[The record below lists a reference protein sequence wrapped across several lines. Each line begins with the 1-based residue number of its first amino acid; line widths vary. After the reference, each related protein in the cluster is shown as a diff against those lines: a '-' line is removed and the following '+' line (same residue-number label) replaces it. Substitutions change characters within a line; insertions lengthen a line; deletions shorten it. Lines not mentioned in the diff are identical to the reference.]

1 MTLLGAGLLVGA
13 GALVAF
19 ALGSNGDGDAAQRPL
34 TSVTGATIVELPVTL
49 PTVSPQARDAAP
61 ATRTTPSTQ
70 PTPVVS
76 TLPLSPLAAELP
88 ARVSAVPEAPAGAV
102 APVLLGIP
110 DLGLMVPIRDIGLEP
125 DGQLEIPDETE
136 VGWYR
141 LGSSPGRAGATVL
154 AAHVSWND
162 TVGPFVRLGE
172 LEPGALIQADL
183 ADGTSRTYTVIER
196 AQYPKLM
203 LPSDRIWTRTGDET
217 LVLITCG
224 GDFNRSIR
232 RYADNIVVYAV
243 PVAQSE

>member
-1 MTLLGAGLLVGA
+1 MTLLGAGLLAGA

-19 ALGSNGDGDAAQRPL
+19 ALGSSDDGDAQRPI
-34 TSVTGATIVELPVTL
+34 TSVVAATIEELPVTL
-49 PTVSPQARDAAP
+49 PTVTPQVPDATATSP
-61 ATRTTPSTQ
+61 TTSSTQ
-70 PTPVVS
+70 PTPPVS
-76 TLPLSPLAAELP
+76 TLPLSPLADELP
-88 ARVSAVPEAPAGAV
+88 DRVSAIPEAPPGAT

-162 TVGPFVRLGE
+162 TVGPFFRLGE

-183 ADGTSRTYTVIER
+183 ADGTSRTYTVVER